1 MMVSFSAMSTFP
13 LNSPYLSISLYNESN
28 FCDFLVCAT
37 LSFSVS
43 LVCLQEISPV
53 KINRVKNVF
62 FIYVFIFLIGY
73 NGEYNRQLRV
83 KLAIIFGLELAL
95 AIPSGFGRSRIRR
108 NCSYTLL

>member
-37 LSFSVS
+37 LSFAVS

-62 FIYVFIFLIGY
+62 FIYVFIFNFLIGY
-73 NGEYNRQLRV
+73 NVLGLCEVAENR
-83 KLAIIFGLELAL
+83 
-95 AIPSGFGRSRIRR
+95 RR
-108 NCSYTLL
+108 RFRFSATSQKPISIC